1 MKTIIL
7 TDAAAK
13 DLAALP
19 VQDRATVEGALDEYA
34 MTGRGHVI
42 ALQGRSGFRMRIGA
56 YRVIFD
62 EDATTILAI
71 YIGRRSTTTCRR
83 N

>member
-1 MKTIIL
+1 MRLRKTSRRSLCKIGG
-7 TDAAAK
+7 
-13 DLAALP
+13 
-19 VQDRATVEGALDEYA
+19 TVEGALDEYA

-56 YRVIFD
+56 YLVIFD
-62 EDATTILAI
+62 EYATTSLAI
-71 YIGRRSTTTCRR
+71 YIGRRSTTTYRR

>member
-1 MKTIIL
+1 
-7 TDAAAK
+7 
-13 DLAALP
+13 
-19 VQDRATVEGALDEYA
+19 

-62 EDATTILAI
+62 GEATTSLAI
-71 YIGRRSTTTCRR
+71 YIGRRSTTTYRR